1 MGVKQE
7 DIDRAIASG
16 NKFMAQLRKS
26 IPEKR
31 VEMVVLDSSAPP
43 YSQQKLNPP
52 KKKRIRQ
59 NTKGPNKLEREALE
73 YLRYMDRLARTGF
86 RFRTHALTLLLANGC
101 RYTVDITA
109 FGGKRGE
116 IHAWEVKGKHS
127 WDDAIVKL
135 KVAAHEWPS
144 ISFYLMWKENGQWQ
158 TQHVLP

>member
-16 NKFMAQLRKS
+16 NKFMAQL
-26 IPEKR
+26 KR
-31 VEMVVLDSSAPP
+31 DCPKPGEPGYTAP
-43 YSQQKLNPP
+43 
-52 KKKRIRQ
+52 KKRIRQ
-59 NTKGPNKLEREALE
+59 RSSDGMNKLEREALE

-158 TQHVLP
+158 TQQVLP